1 MSQADLISGANP
13 GEDSALVAGP
23 AAPSPD
29 PGFSRLLDDATSQK
43 PYLAAPP
50 STPAV
55 TSYNVRNLLNG
66 QFPPPD
72 SGAGYLFANIA
83 LNEED

>member
-13 GEDSALVAGP
+13 GGDSALVAGP

-43 PYLAAPP
+43 PYPAAPP

-55 TSYNVRNLLNG
+55 TSYNVRNLLNR
-66 QFPPPD
+66 QSPPRTAERD
-72 SGAGYLFANIA
+72 TCSRISR
-83 LNEED
+83 